1 MTERLFELRQS
12 NKLAAKILVAF
23 FVIALAMVMAFAPPV
38 ETVALANEVNQV
50 CAAVG
55 VIVAAVTG
63 GAVAGG
69 MLATAGVTATAAIL
83 TGTVSAF
90 IAFLVAMGVGMT
102 VASLIRLLTSE
113 SSLDKFGVSFWKT
126 IKDVWDYNKQKVVC
140 TAATFQMI
148 CAKIKQALGIDGTA
162 PEPTASDYIFITSSA
177 PTIDDLGLP
186 TLNSWTLE
194 EDKLPKPLTG
204 VSSIGSLYYGK
215 SGQEAQKTT
224 YVSNYY
230 IGTYRES
237 GNIYGN
243 IGLVVDDAT
252 YAFTTGVTLQEACG
266 FVSKPIVN
274 KASKSCWFIAS
285 EAWQTAFAGGYRSSI
300 AKLKINGSDL
310 IKTYSGNNGNYC
322 YYSVSNGYL
331 VAYVVDDNGKIIKP
345 KSVENFLYY
354 TFYLGYRPAFAYGDS
369 KNKDKT
375 ILDNHSNIK
384 DMSDVDYK
392 KVTTESSDL
401 RKTRTRNK
409 DVTYDSKKD
418 RTKSITDAIKSTGKT
433 DVKGE
438 VTLDSV
444 GISDATTIDAVGSLD
459 VSDVIGVVGVGAS
472 DISVPDTVTG
482 DDVPVD
488 VPTDNVIPFDVGPKL
503 IKFSAEGIS
512 DKFPFCL
519 PKFLKEQLNIM
530 VADPQDPKFSI
541 PFEVKSAKLKGDIDL
556 DLTMGGKAKMVTKIT
571 DFFLCAALLVGL
583 VFATKKLEF

>member
-23 FVIALAMVMAFAPPV
+23 FVIVLAMVMAFAPPV

-63 GAVAGG
+63 SAVAGG

-162 PEPTASDYIFITSSA
+162 PEPTASDYIFITSAA

-186 TLNSWTLE
+186 TLNSWNLE

-237 GNIYGN
+237 GDIYGN

-252 YAFTTGVTLQEACG
+252 YAFTCGVTLQEACG

-285 EAWQTAFAGGYRSSI
+285 EAWQTAFAGGYRSAI

-310 IKTYSGNNGNYC
+310 KTYSGNNGNYC

-384 DMSDVDYK
+384 DMSDADYK

-433 DVKGE
+433 DVKGK

-472 DISVPDTVTG
+472 DISVPDTATG

>member
-63 GAVAGG
+63 SAVAGG

-237 GNIYGN
+237 GDIYGN

-310 IKTYSGNNGNYC
+310 KTYRGNNGNYC

-384 DMSDVDYK
+384 DMSDADYK

-409 DVTYDSKKD
+409 DVTYNSKKD
-418 RTKSITDAIKSTGKT
+418 RTKSITDAIKSTGKA
-433 DVKGE
+433 DVKGK

-444 GISDATTIDAVGSLD
+444 GLSESTAIDTVKSLD
-459 VSDVIGVVGVGAS
+459 VSDVIGVVGVSAT
-472 DISVPDTVTG
+472 DLAVTDTATG
-482 DDVPVD
+482 EETKIDAPAEEA
-488 VPTDNVIPFDVGPKL
+488 IPFDLGPKL
-503 IKFSAEGIS
+503 IKSSAEGIA

-519 PKFLKEQLNIM
+519 PKFLYNQLNIL
-530 VADPQDPKFSI
+530 VADAKDPKFKI
-541 PFEVKSAKLKGDIDL
+541 PFKVESANLSGDIDL
-556 DLTMGGKAKMVTKIT
+556 DLTMGGKAKTVTKIT

>member
-63 GAVAGG
+63 SAVAGG

-162 PEPTASDYIFITSSA
+162 PEPTASDYIFITSAA

-186 TLNSWTLE
+186 TLNSWNLE

-237 GNIYGN
+237 GDIYGN

-310 IKTYSGNNGNYC
+310 KTYSGNNGNYC

-384 DMSDVDYK
+384 DMSDSDYK

-409 DVTYDSKKD
+409 DVTYNSKKD

-433 DVKGE
+433 DVKGK

-444 GISDATTIDAVGSLD
+444 GLSESTVIDTVKALD
-459 VSDVIGVVGVGAS
+459 VSDVIGVSGVSAT
-472 DISVPDTVTG
+472 DLAVTDTATG
-482 DDVPVD
+482 EETKIDAPAEEA
-488 VPTDNVIPFDVGPKL
+488 IPFDLGPKL
-503 IKFSAEGIS
+503 IKSSAEGIA

-519 PKFLKEQLNIM
+519 PKFLYNQLNIL
-530 VADPQDPKFSI
+530 VADAKDPKFKI
-541 PFEVKSAKLKGDIDL
+541 PFKVESANLSGDIDL
-556 DLTMGGKAKMVTKIT
+556 DLTMSGKAKTVTKIT

>member
-63 GAVAGG
+63 SAVAGG

-162 PEPTASDYIFITSSA
+162 PEPTASDYIFITSAA

-186 TLNSWTLE
+186 TLNSWNLE

-237 GNIYGN
+237 GDIYGN

-285 EAWQTAFAGGYRSSI
+285 EAWQTAFAGGYRSAI
-300 AKLKINGSDL
+300 AKLKINSTYL
-310 IKTYSGNNGNYC
+310 KTYSGNNGNYC

-384 DMSDVDYK
+384 DMSDADYK

-472 DISVPDTVTG
+472 DISVPDTATG

-519 PKFLKEQLNIM
+519 PKFLYNQLNIL
-530 VADPQDPKFSI
+530 VADAKDPKFKI
-541 PFEVKSAKLKGDIDL
+541 PFKVESANLSGDIDL
-556 DLTMGGKAKMVTKIT
+556 DLTMSGKAKTVTKIT

>member
-63 GAVAGG
+63 SAVAGG

-162 PEPTASDYIFITSSA
+162 PEPTASDYIFITSAA

-237 GNIYGN
+237 GDIYGN

-310 IKTYSGNNGNYC
+310 KTYSGNNGNYC

-384 DMSDVDYK
+384 DMSDSDYK

-409 DVTYDSKKD
+409 DVTYNSKKD
-418 RTKSITDAIKSTGKT
+418 RTKSITDAIKSIGKA
-433 DVKGE
+433 DVKGK

-444 GISDATTIDAVGSLD
+444 GLSESTAIDTVKSLD
-459 VSDVIGVVGVGAS
+459 VSDVIGVVGVSAT
-472 DISVPDTVTG
+472 DLAVTDTATG
-482 DDVPVD
+482 EETKIDA
-488 VPTDNVIPFDVGPKL
+488 PTEEAIPFDLGPKL
-503 IKFSAEGIS
+503 IKFSAEGIA

-519 PKFLKEQLNIM
+519 PKFLYNQLNIL
-530 VADPQDPKFSI
+530 VADAKDPKFKI
-541 PFEVKSAKLKGDIDL
+541 PFKVESANLSGDIDL
-556 DLTMGGKAKMVTKIT
+556 DLTMSGKAKTVTKIT

>member
-50 CAAVG
+50 CEAVG

-63 GAVAGG
+63 SAVAGG

-90 IAFLVAMGVGMT
+90 IAFLVAMGVGMN

-162 PEPTASDYIFITSSA
+162 PEPTASDYIFITSAA

-186 TLNSWTLE
+186 TLNSWNLE

-237 GNIYGN
+237 GDIYGN

-252 YAFTTGVTLQEACG
+252 YAFTCGVTLQEACG

-285 EAWQTAFAGGYRSSI
+285 EAWQTAFAGGYRSAI

-310 IKTYSGNNGNYC
+310 KTYSGNNGNYC

-384 DMSDVDYK
+384 DMSDADYK

-433 DVKGE
+433 DVKGK

-472 DISVPDTVTG
+472 DISVPDTATG

>member
-12 NKLAAKILVAF
+12 NKLAVKILVAF

-63 GAVAGG
+63 SAVAGG

-230 IGTYRES
+230 IGTYRE
-237 GNIYGN
+237 GGDIYGN

-310 IKTYSGNNGNYC
+310 KTYSGNNGNYC

-384 DMSDVDYK
+384 DMSDADYK

-433 DVKGE
+433 DVKGK

-444 GISDATTIDAVGSLD
+444 GLSESTVIDTVKALD
-459 VSDVIGVVGVGAS
+459 VSDVIGVSGVSAT
-472 DISVPDTVTG
+472 DLAVTDTATG
-482 DDVPVD
+482 EETKIDA
-488 VPTDNVIPFDVGPKL
+488 PTEESIPFDLGPKL

-519 PKFLKEQLNIM
+519 PKFLYNQLNIL
-530 VADPQDPKFSI
+530 VADAKDPKFKI
-541 PFEVKSAKLKGDIDL
+541 PFKVESANLSGDIDL
-556 DLTMGGKAKMVTKIT
+556 DLTMSGKAKTVTKIT

>member
-63 GAVAGG
+63 SAVAGG

-148 CAKIKQALGIDGTA
+148 CAKIKQALGIDGNVA
-162 PEPTASDYIFITSSA
+162 EPSANNYVFITSDT
-177 PTIDDLGLP
+177 PTINDLGVPEL
-186 TLNSWTLE
+186 TSWEVE
-194 EDKLPKPLTG
+194 ENKLPNPLLT
-204 VSSIGSLYYGK
+204 VTAIGSVFCGK
-215 SGQEAQKTT
+215 SGAEPKTT
-224 YVSNYY
+224 TSAGNYV
-230 IGTYRES
+230 IKTYRTS
-237 GNIYGN
+237 GNVYGN
-243 IGLVVDDAT
+243 IGLIIDDAT
-252 YAFTTGVTLQEACG
+252 YSFTTGVTLQEACG
-266 FVSKPIVN
+266 FLSIPIVN
-274 KASKSCWFIAS
+274 KETQSCWFIAS
-285 EAWQTAFAGGYRSSI
+285 EAWQTAFAGGYRPSI
-300 AKLKINGSDL
+300 AKLNINGSVL
-310 IKTYSGNNGNYC
+310 KSYSGNTGEYC

-331 VAYVVDDNGKIIKP
+331 VAYVIDDNGKIIKP
-345 KSVENFLYY
+345 ISVENFLYY
-354 TFYLGYRPAFAYGDS
+354 IFYLGYRPCFAFGDS
-369 KNKDKT
+369 KNQDKT

-384 DMSDVDYK
+384 DMSDEEYK
-392 KVTTESSDL
+392 NVTTESSDL

-418 RTKSITDAIKSTGKT
+418 RTKSITEAIKSTGKT

-459 VSDVIGVVGVGAS
+459 VSDVIGVVGVSAA
-472 DISVPDTVTG
+472 DLAVTDTATG
-482 DDVPVD
+482 EETKIDAPAEES
-488 VPTDNVIPFDVGPKL
+488 IPFDLGPKL
-503 IKFSAEGIS
+503 IKFSAEGIA

-519 PKFLKEQLNIM
+519 PKFLYNQLNIL
-530 VADPQDPKFSI
+530 VADAKDPKFKI
-541 PFEVKSAKLKGDIDL
+541 PFKVESADLSGDIDL
-556 DLTMGGKAKMVTKIT
+556 DLTMGGKAKTVTKIT

>member
-12 NKLAAKILVAF
+12 NKLAVKILVAF

-50 CAAVG
+50 CEAVG
-55 VIVAAVTG
+55 V
-63 GAVAGG
+63 VAG
-69 MLATAGVTATAAIL
+69 MLFGSATFSAMWATAGVTLTIALCSDIAAALIC
-83 TGTVSAF
+83 
-90 IAFLVAMGVGMT
+90 FLVAMGVGMT
-102 VASLIRLLTSE
+102 VATMITHITSE
-113 SSLDKFGVSFWKT
+113 KSLDLLDVSFWK
-126 IKDVWDYNKQKVVC
+126 DLQASWNRAKQKVVC
-140 TAATFQMI
+140 SAAVFQMI

-204 VSSIGSLYYGK
+204 VASIGSLYYGK

-230 IGTYRES
+230 IGTYRE
-237 GNIYGN
+237 GGDIYGN

-310 IKTYSGNNGNYC
+310 KTYSGNNGNYC

-384 DMSDVDYK
+384 DMSDADYK

-472 DISVPDTVTG
+472 DISVPDTATG

>member
-63 GAVAGG
+63 SAVAGG

-90 IAFLVAMGVGMT
+90 IAFLVAMGVGMN

-162 PEPTASDYIFITSSA
+162 PEPTASDYIFITSAA

-186 TLNSWTLE
+186 TLNSWNLE

-237 GNIYGN
+237 GDIYGN

-252 YAFTTGVTLQEACG
+252 YAFTCGVTLQEACG

-285 EAWQTAFAGGYRSSI
+285 EAWQTAFAGGYRSAI

-310 IKTYSGNNGNYC
+310 KTYSGNNGNYC

-384 DMSDVDYK
+384 DMSDADYK

-433 DVKGE
+433 DVKGK

-472 DISVPDTVTG
+472 DISVPDTATG

-556 DLTMGGKAKMVTKIT
+556 DLTMGGKSKMVTKIT

>member
-63 GAVAGG
+63 SAVAGG

-162 PEPTASDYIFITSSA
+162 PEPTASDYIFITSAA

-237 GNIYGN
+237 GDIYGN

-266 FVSKPIVN
+266 FVSIPIVN

-310 IKTYSGNNGNYC
+310 KTYSGNNGNYC

-384 DMSDVDYK
+384 DMSDADYK

-409 DVTYDSKKD
+409 DVTYNSKKD

-444 GISDATTIDAVGSLD
+444 GLSESTVIDTVKALD
-459 VSDVIGVVGVGAS
+459 VSDVIGVAGVSAT
-472 DISVPDTVTG
+472 DLAVTDTATG
-482 DDVPVD
+482 EETKIDVPAEES
-488 VPTDNVIPFDVGPKL
+488 IAFDLGPKL
-503 IKFSAEGIS
+503 IKFSAEGIA

-519 PKFLKEQLNIM
+519 PKFLYNQLNIL
-530 VADPQDPKFSI
+530 VADAKDPKFKI
-541 PFEVKSAKLKGDIDL
+541 PFKVESANLSGDIDL
-556 DLTMGGKAKMVTKIT
+556 DLTMSGKAKTVTKIT

>member
-63 GAVAGG
+63 SAVAGG

-162 PEPTASDYIFITSSA
+162 PEPTASDYIFITSAA

-237 GNIYGN
+237 GDIYGN

-310 IKTYSGNNGNYC
+310 KTYSGNNGNYC

-384 DMSDVDYK
+384 DMSDSDYK

-409 DVTYDSKKD
+409 DVTYNSKKD
-418 RTKSITDAIKSTGKT
+418 RTKSITDAIKSTGKA
-433 DVKGE
+433 DVKGK

-444 GISDATTIDAVGSLD
+444 GLSESTAIDTVKSLD
-459 VSDVIGVVGVGAS
+459 VSDVIGVVGVSAT
-472 DISVPDTVTG
+472 DLAVTDTATG
-482 DDVPVD
+482 EETKIDA
-488 VPTDNVIPFDVGPKL
+488 PTEEAIPFDLGPKL
-503 IKFSAEGIS
+503 IKFSEEGIA

-519 PKFLKEQLNIM
+519 PKFLYNQLNIL
-530 VADPQDPKFSI
+530 VADAKDPKFKI
-541 PFEVKSAKLKGDIDL
+541 PFKVESANLSGDIDL
-556 DLTMGGKAKMVTKIT
+556 DLTMSGKAKTVTKIT

>member
-63 GAVAGG
+63 SAVAGG

-162 PEPTASDYIFITSSA
+162 PEPTASDYIFITSAA

-186 TLNSWTLE
+186 ALNSWTLE

-230 IGTYRES
+230 IGTYRKS
-237 GNIYGN
+237 GDIYGN

-310 IKTYSGNNGNYC
+310 KTYSGNTGEYC

-369 KNKDKT
+369 KNQDKT

-384 DMSDVDYK
+384 DMSDADYK

-409 DVTYDSKKD
+409 DVTYNSKKD

-433 DVKGE
+433 DIKGK

-444 GISDATTIDAVGSLD
+444 GLSESTAIDTVKSLD
-459 VSDVIGVVGVGAS
+459 VSDVIGVVGVSAT
-472 DISVPDTVTG
+472 DLAVTDTATG
-482 DDVPVD
+482 EETKIDAPAEES
-488 VPTDNVIPFDVGPKL
+488 IPFDLGPKL
-503 IKFSAEGIS
+503 IKFSAEGIA

-519 PKFLKEQLNIM
+519 PKFLYNQLNIL
-530 VADPQDPKFSI
+530 VADAKDPKFKI
-541 PFEVKSAKLKGDIDL
+541 PFKVESANLSGDIDL
-556 DLTMGGKAKMVTKIT
+556 DLTMSGKAKTVTKIT

>member
-63 GAVAGG
+63 SAVAGG

-162 PEPTASDYIFITSSA
+162 PEPTASDYIFITSAA

-204 VSSIGSLYYGK
+204 VASIGSLYYGK

-230 IGTYRES
+230 IGTYRTS
-237 GNIYGN
+237 GDIYGN

-252 YAFTTGVTLQEACG
+252 YAFTTGVAIQESCG
-266 FVSKPIVN
+266 FVSIPIVN

-310 IKTYSGNNGNYC
+310 KTYSGNTGEYC

-369 KNKDKT
+369 KNQDKT

-384 DMSDVDYK
+384 DMSDADYK

-409 DVTYDSKKD
+409 DVTYNSKKD

-433 DVKGE
+433 DVKGK

-444 GISDATTIDAVGSLD
+444 GLSESTAIDTVKSLD
-459 VSDVIGVVGVGAS
+459 VSDVIGVVGVSAT
-472 DISVPDTVTG
+472 DLAVTDTATG
-482 DDVPVD
+482 EETKIDAPAEES
-488 VPTDNVIPFDVGPKL
+488 IPFDLGPKL
-503 IKFSAEGIS
+503 IKSSAEGIA

-519 PKFLKEQLNIM
+519 PKFLYNQLNIL
-530 VADPQDPKFSI
+530 VADAKDPKFKI
-541 PFEVKSAKLKGDIDL
+541 PFKVESANLSGDIDL
-556 DLTMGGKAKMVTKIT
+556 DLTMSGKAKTVTKIT

>member
-50 CAAVG
+50 CEAVG

-63 GAVAGG
+63 SAVAGG

-162 PEPTASDYIFITSSA
+162 PEPTASDYIFITSAA

-186 TLNSWTLE
+186 TLNSWNLE

-230 IGTYRES
+230 IGTYRE
-237 GNIYGN
+237 GGDIYGN

-266 FVSKPIVN
+266 FVSIPIVN

-300 AKLKINGSDL
+300 AKLKINGSNL
-310 IKTYSGNNGNYC
+310 ITYSGNNGNYC

-384 DMSDVDYK
+384 DMSDADYK

-472 DISVPDTVTG
+472 DISVPDTATG

-519 PKFLKEQLNIM
+519 PKFLYNQLNIL
-530 VADPQDPKFSI
+530 VADAKDPKFKI
-541 PFEVKSAKLKGDIDL
+541 PFKVESANLSGDIDL
-556 DLTMGGKAKMVTKIT
+556 DLTMSGKAKTVTKIT

>member
-23 FVIALAMVMAFAPPV
+23 FVIALAMVMALAPPV

-63 GAVAGG
+63 SAVAGG

-162 PEPTASDYIFITSSA
+162 PEPTASDYIFITSAA

-186 TLNSWTLE
+186 TLNSWELE
-194 EDKLPKPLTG
+194 EDKLPIPLTG

-215 SGQEAQKTT
+215 SGQDAQKTT

-237 GNIYGN
+237 GDIYGN

-252 YAFTTGVTLQEACG
+252 YAFTTGVAIQERCG
-266 FVSKPIVN
+266 FVSIPIVN

-310 IKTYSGNNGNYC
+310 KTYSGNNGEYC

-369 KNKDKT
+369 KNQDKT

-384 DMSDVDYK
+384 DMSDADYK

-409 DVTYDSKKD
+409 DVTYNSKKD
-418 RTKSITDAIKSTGKT
+418 RTKSITDAIKSTGKA
-433 DVKGE
+433 DVKGK

-444 GISDATTIDAVGSLD
+444 GLSESTAIDTVKSLD
-459 VSDVIGVVGVGAS
+459 VSDVIGVVGVSAT
-472 DISVPDTVTG
+472 DLAVTDTATG
-482 DDVPVD
+482 EETKIDAPAEEA
-488 VPTDNVIPFDVGPKL
+488 IPFDLGPKL
-503 IKFSAEGIS
+503 IKFSAEGIA

-519 PKFLKEQLNIM
+519 PKFLYNQLNIL
-530 VADPQDPKFSI
+530 VADAKDPKFKI
-541 PFEVKSAKLKGDIDL
+541 PFKVESANLSGDIDL
-556 DLTMGGKAKMVTKIT
+556 DLTMGGKAKTVTKIT

>member
-63 GAVAGG
+63 SAVAGG

-162 PEPTASDYIFITSSA
+162 PEPTASDYIFITSAA

-237 GNIYGN
+237 GDIYGN

-310 IKTYSGNNGNYC
+310 KTYSGNNGNYC

-384 DMSDVDYK
+384 DMSDADYK

-472 DISVPDTVTG
+472 DISVPDTATG

-519 PKFLKEQLNIM
+519 PKFLKKQLNIM

>member
-1 MTERLFELRQS
+1 MTEKLFELRQS

-63 GAVAGG
+63 SAVAGG

-162 PEPTASDYIFITSSA
+162 PEPTASDYIFITSAA

-237 GNIYGN
+237 GDIYGN

-310 IKTYSGNNGNYC
+310 KTYSGNNGNYC

-384 DMSDVDYK
+384 DMSDSDYK

-409 DVTYDSKKD
+409 DVTYNSKKD
-418 RTKSITDAIKSTGKT
+418 RTKSITDAIKSTGKA
-433 DVKGE
+433 DVKGK

-444 GISDATTIDAVGSLD
+444 GLSESTAIDTVKSLD
-459 VSDVIGVVGVGAS
+459 VSDVIGVVGVSAT
-472 DISVPDTVTG
+472 DLAVTDTATG
-482 DDVPVD
+482 EETKIDA
-488 VPTDNVIPFDVGPKL
+488 PTEEAIPFDLGPKL
-503 IKFSAEGIS
+503 IKFSAEGIA

-519 PKFLKEQLNIM
+519 PKFLYNQLNIL
-530 VADPQDPKFSI
+530 VADAKDPKFKI
-541 PFEVKSAKLKGDIDL
+541 PFKVESANLSGDIDL
-556 DLTMGGKAKMVTKIT
+556 DLTMSGKAKTVTKIT